1 MEEKI
6 LTFLK
11 SVGENYGPAI
21 VAGAVGAIIARLRH
35 RMSPR
40 QFIGSIIISIFVS
53 VSVGAVAKDYLLIQQ
68 ESIINVLCGVSGVF
82 SKTILD
88 ELEEIIK
95 NSSDIVKIK
104 MGVNKNKEENT
115 TE

>member
-6 LTFLK
+6 ITFLTEI
-11 SVGENYGPAI
+11 GEKYGPAI
-21 VAGAVGAIIARLRH
+21 VAGSVGAVIARLRKK
-35 RMSPR
+35 MSPR
-40 QFIGSIIISIFVS
+40 QFIGSVIISIFVS
-53 VSVGAVAKDYLLIQQ
+53 VSVGAVCKDYLLIKQ
-68 ESIINVLCGVSGVF
+68 ESLINVLCGVSGVF

-104 MGVNKNKEENT
+104 MGINKNKEENT